1 MGQYNKAEGWQ
12 MIELNPEFKEM
23 MCGGVG
29 EFDRLQLQEIFQ
41 RQNEL
46 NINTIFVQKS
56 GERFWCRVDELTS
69 NYWHEQKGEMK
80 EEGQI

>member
-1 MGQYNKAEGWQ
+1 
-12 MIELNPEFKEM
+12 MIEFNPEFKEM

-56 GERFWCRVDELTS
+56 GSFFLCRVDEKTVN
-69 NYWHEQKGEMK
+69 NYNGGEV
-80 EEGQI
+80 